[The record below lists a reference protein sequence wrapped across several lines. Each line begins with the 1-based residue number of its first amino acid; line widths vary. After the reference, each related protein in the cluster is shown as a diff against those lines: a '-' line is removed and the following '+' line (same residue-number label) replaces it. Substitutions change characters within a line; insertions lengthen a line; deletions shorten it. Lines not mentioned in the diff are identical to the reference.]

1 MTPDN
6 SNISPLFGDM
16 PSVPSSPVPE
26 KPISSP
32 VPDSS
37 ATGLSGAVS
46 GGIFSAIQSEPSSP
60 SPVLIQPVAVPEPI
74 VTSEPVSVPEQ
85 IVVPEPV
92 SVVAPES
99 SPTIPEG
106 PIPAAVRVSEVMATS
121 APQKI
126 EVPVAPPE
134 SAVTPVS
141 SVPKNDHSDG
151 EKLRRYMEQDVI
163 YQSMLRITNAE
174 QIRFRLALRY
184 LLVMFAIFLVVAW
197 IVNNRVIMF
206 GFSEFQWL
214 TRIRDALFGIIA
226 GLFSLTL
233 WFGSEA
239 WFEKKFLIVLF
250 RIVGVGLFF
259 MVLSAL
265 YFPLW

>member
-16 PSVPSSPVPE
+16 PPVPSSPVPE

-32 VPDSS
+32 APDSS

-60 SPVLIQPVAVPEPI
+60 SPAPIQTAV
-74 VTSEPVSVPEQ
+74 VSEPVVVSEKVS
-85 IVVPEPV
+85 VPEPV
-92 SVVAPES
+92 SVVAPAS
-99 SPTIPEG
+99 SPTIPES

-134 SAVTPVS
+134 SAVTSVS

-250 RIVGVGLFF
+250 RLVGVGLFL